1 MYTAC
6 RPPVTVHG
14 TLYTVHSSFTRPSWS
29 RAQSL
34 VTAPTMRCLAL
45 LLAVA
50 AATAV
55 KTTTN
60 DYLQPYK
67 FVKPLKDLEDL
78 YKKADTEAEAGEED
92 AVAELSV
99 EEAEEAEA
107 APDKLQ
113 SRSGEAHPVAAAPLM
128 SDELSPPAPK
138 SESLPVAAALTARK
152 RQRSSASS
160 RHQFRDRMSNHKIED
175 EEEEEEIEVGEAE
188 DEADVSKD
196 MDEDMQDLLQEAAAK
211 AAAVQVEAAA
221 EDSCKDQLKAT
232 SSQTT
237 SSLAQG
243 SEISAV

>member
-1 MYTAC
+1 
-6 RPPVTVHG
+6 
-14 TLYTVHSSFTRPSWS
+14 
-29 RAQSL
+29 
-34 VTAPTMRCLAL
+34 MRCLAL

-50 AATAV
+50 TATAV

-78 YKKADTEAEAGEED
+78 YKKADTEAGEED
-92 AVAELSV
+92 AVAELS
-99 EEAEEAEA
+99 AEEAEA

-175 EEEEEEIEVGEAE
+175 EEEEEEEVEE
-188 DEADVSKD
+188 
-196 MDEDMQDLLQEAAAK
+196 EAAK
-211 AAAVQVEAAA
+211 E
-221 EDSCKDQLKAT
+221 K
-232 SSQTT
+232 
-237 SSLAQG
+237 
-243 SEISAV
+243 